1 MTIDPVACIF
11 FSLTSAESL
20 PRAVSCHP
28 ATKLRANSPQA
39 ICIIRRLIVPP
50 LAELIFNVTASNNNL
65 TKKNKIFSAAEIE
78 APRPQGAASRHGNNQ
93 TGLRTLQAPVMQ
105 YPSNQTDIPATIVEY

>member
-1 MTIDPVACIF
+1 
-11 FSLTSAESL
+11 L

-50 LAELIFNVTASNNNL
+50 LAELIFNVTASYNEPH
-65 TKKNKIFSAAEIE
+65 KEK
-78 APRPQGAASRHGNNQ
+78 
-93 TGLRTLQAPVMQ
+93 
-105 YPSNQTDIPATIVEY
+105 